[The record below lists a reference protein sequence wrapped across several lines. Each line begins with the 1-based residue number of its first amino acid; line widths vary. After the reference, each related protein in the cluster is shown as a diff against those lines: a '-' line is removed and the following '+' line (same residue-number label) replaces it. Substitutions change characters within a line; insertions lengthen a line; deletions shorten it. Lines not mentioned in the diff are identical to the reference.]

1 MDPPNTTAAADKFP
15 PYGGARGAPYMDDA
29 STRRNPASHHRAG
42 RARRRNATPPSRHR
56 GFTLV
61 EIAIA
66 LALLAIALAA
76 VSRASQTG
84 VDTQR
89 ALRERTLA
97 QWVAQNRI
105 AERLAAQRWI
115 APGAYVGTEVQAG
128 VEFHWRERVSETPNP
143 ALRRLDVSV
152 AGAADPGREL
162 ASLVGFLA
170 LERDR

>member
-1 MDPPNTTAAADKFP
+1 MRQQTPSREVSREHRYPAQI
-15 PYGGARGAPYMDDA
+15 GGAA
-29 STRRNPASHHRAG
+29 
-42 RARRRNATPPSRHR
+42 RARRSFDVHGAHPRGQAR

-76 VSRASQTG
+76 VSRATQTG

-97 QWVAQNRI
+97 QWVAENRV
-105 AERLAAQRWI
+105 AQRLSAQNWI
-115 APGAYVGTEVQAG
+115 APGAYTGTEVQAG
-128 VEFHWRERVSETPNP
+128 IEFHWREHVSETPNP
-143 ALRRLDVSV
+143 ALRRLDVNV

-162 ASLVGFLA
+162 AAMVGFIA